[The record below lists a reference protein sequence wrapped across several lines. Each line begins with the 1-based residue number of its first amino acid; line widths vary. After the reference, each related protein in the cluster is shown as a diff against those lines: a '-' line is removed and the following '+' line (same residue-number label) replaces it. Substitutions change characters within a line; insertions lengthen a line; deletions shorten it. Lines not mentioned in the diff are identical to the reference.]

1 MVAARKFLPFLH
13 WWPRVDRAT
22 WHADAV
28 AAITA
33 AVIVLP
39 QGIAFAGIAGLPPEY
54 GFYTAMVVPIVAAL
68 FGSSW
73 HLVSGP
79 TTAISA
85 LVFATLVTRFQ
96 PASAAFIEAAI
107 TMTLLVGVFQ
117 VILGALRMGAVAN
130 FMSPSVMT
138 GFTAG
143 AALIIALSQLGSALG
158 IELARPEQLGVYVSG
173 LLEGMQRLNLHS
185 AGITLTTVVVAISVK
200 RLAPKWPN
208 YLIGMLCGSLVAVG
222 IDAARHGVLFVGSLP
237 SIIPPFA
244 VPELSLTAIRELSQ
258 GAFAI
263 ALVGLLE
270 AVAIARTVSE
280 KSGQEIRTN
289 QEFIGQ
295 GLSNAVGSFFSAY
308 VGSGSFTRTGVNYEA
323 GARTPLAA
331 ILSSVFLFPILLLVA
346 NLFTYVPIPAIAGV
360 IMVVAYKLIRFDE
373 IREILATSRTS
384 TTVMLVTFG
393 STLLIGFEFAIYA
406 GVFTSMVFFLRRS
419 ASPYLAMM
427 APDVASEQRYFLN
440 ARAFDL
446 DQCPQVGFARIDGVL
461 FFGSLAGV
469 RARLRNLEETEPEQ
483 KHLVVLLKGIGEM
496 DMHGAQLLIEEA
508 HRRRRRGG
516 RLYLTARQRQISTTL
531 RNFRVIDSVGA
542 DNVYRNKGAAMQS
555 IVPQLDRDI
564 CATCTKRIF
573 IECPPASNQDSVG
586 ADDKEGD
593 MRGA

>member
-237 SIIPPFA
+237 SIIPPGCSRRWQLPARCRKNQDRKSGPIRNLSARVYRMRWA
-244 VPELSLTAIRELSQ
+244 VFSPPMWVRVRLRAPVSTTRQARGRRWQQSCLRSFYSRSCCLSRTCLLMCQSPQSPELLWWSLTS
-258 GAFAI
+258 
-263 ALVGLLE
+263 
-270 AVAIARTVSE
+270 
-280 KSGQEIRTN
+280 
-289 QEFIGQ
+289 
-295 GLSNAVGSFFSAY
+295 
-308 VGSGSFTRTGVNYEA
+308 
-323 GARTPLAA
+323 
-331 ILSSVFLFPILLLVA
+331 
-346 NLFTYVPIPAIAGV
+346 
-360 IMVVAYKLIRFDE
+360 
-373 IREILATSRTS
+373 
-384 TTVMLVTFG
+384 
-393 STLLIGFEFAIYA
+393 
-406 GVFTSMVFFLRRS
+406 
-419 ASPYLAMM
+419 
-427 APDVASEQRYFLN
+427 
-440 ARAFDL
+440 
-446 DQCPQVGFARIDGVL
+446 
-461 FFGSLAGV
+461 
-469 RARLRNLEETEPEQ
+469 
-483 KHLVVLLKGIGEM
+483 
-496 DMHGAQLLIEEA
+496 
-508 HRRRRRGG
+508 
-516 RLYLTARQRQISTTL
+516 
-531 RNFRVIDSVGA
+531 
-542 DNVYRNKGAAMQS
+542 
-555 IVPQLDRDI
+555 
-564 CATCTKRIF
+564 
-573 IECPPASNQDSVG
+573 
-586 ADDKEGD
+586 
-593 MRGA
+593 